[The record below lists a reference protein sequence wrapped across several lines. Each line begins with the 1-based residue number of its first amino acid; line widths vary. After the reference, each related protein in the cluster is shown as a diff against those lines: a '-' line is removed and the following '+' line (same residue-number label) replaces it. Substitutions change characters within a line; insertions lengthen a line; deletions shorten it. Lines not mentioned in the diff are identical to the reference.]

1 MNTLETTQLRR
12 AGMRA
17 GQTERRKDKRV
28 ETELPVFVG
37 NARGVTRDMS
47 PSGAF
52 FWISGRYAV
61 GESVSFSME
70 MKTAGGRMI
79 WKCRG
84 NVVRTEPRA
93 HDVGVAVR
101 ITESAMEQAA
111 A

>member
-1 MNTLETTQLRR
+1 MKL
-12 AGMRA
+12 
-17 GQTERRKDKRV
+17 GQAERRKDRRV
-28 ETELPVFVG
+28 ETELPVFLG

-70 MKTAGGRMI
+70 MKTAGGTMM

-84 NVVRTEPRA
+84 NVVRTEPRG
-93 HDVGVAVR
+93 DDIGVAVR
-101 ITESAMEQAA
+101 ITESAMERAA